1 VEQTK
6 AAIENLQQAFQG
18 AKEKQK
24 LAQEEVKK
32 LERDMEEF
40 KNNKEGKIDE
50 LKVQLY
56 FLSLPFPFHKL
67 HTLVQNAG
75 YTTVSRVLIF

>member
-1 VEQTK
+1 M
-6 AAIENLQQAFQG
+6 AIENLQQAFQG

-24 LAQEEVKK
+24 LAHEEVKR

-50 LKVQLY
+50 LKVHPY
-56 FLSLPFPFHKL
+56 FRSLPFSFHMP
-67 HTLVQNAG
+67 HTLV
-75 YTTVSRVLIF
+75 